1 VSRLIDTHRARAKA
15 ACLLIVKVA
24 GLLVL
29 AACNPIKVPAGDA
42 VSSDPNRMREL
53 MRQCKVE
60 WAKVGDA
67 TCTKVSEA
75 WRRRFFGNSD
85 SASSAGPALQS
96 GSEDAVR

>member
-1 VSRLIDTHRARAKA
+1 MHRARAKA
-15 ACLLIVKVA
+15 ACLLIVKIA

-29 AACNPIKVPAGDA
+29 AACNPIKVPAADA

-67 TCTKVSEA
+67 TCTKASEA
-75 WRRRFFGNSD
+75 WRRRFFGNRQ
-85 SASSAGPALQS
+85 SARSADPAQQS
-96 GSEDAVR
+96 GSEDPVR

>member
-1 VSRLIDTHRARAKA
+1 MYRTRVKAASLLILKV
-15 ACLLIVKVA
+15 ACLLM
-24 GLLVL
+24 L
-29 AACNPIKVPAGDA
+29 AACNPIKVPAADA

-75 WRRRFFGNSD
+75 WRRRFFGKRE
-85 SASSAGPALQS
+85 SASSAGPALQP